1 MEQADAR
8 CHFVE
13 LPGALHGFSNPLAT
27 ANGTKYNL
35 PLAHG
40 ELADQASW
48 AHMEMLFADIFAD

>member
-1 MEQADAR
+1 MEQADAH

-35 PLAHG
+35 PWLMAN
-40 ELADQASW
+40 W
-48 AHMEMLFADIFAD
+48 PIRLFNAPRCPLVSVLVV